1 MPEFDRTFARFPASE
16 WERAAIEA
24 GISCQ
29 TVRSPEE
36 ALTDPLLVADGA
48 VTELDDPEVGRI
60 RQLGRLWRFQ
70 KCDWKV
76 RGPAPAAGQH
86 TDEVKAEAAAAAVPK
101 RAAKPAGRSPAHPLE
116 GVRVIDFSLAVAGPF
131 GAQVLAE
138 LGAEVI
144 KVNAANR
151 MQLNAA
157 MHGIC
162 ERSKRSIAI
171 DLKDPDGMAVFH
183 RLVESADVVAT
194 NMREAAVER
203 LGLNYEAVRA
213 INPRIIYCHTRG
225 HEDGPRKNVMGHDQ
239 SAACIAGVEW
249 LEGGLDDGGK
259 PHWPSV
265 SIGDTGNGFLWAAAV
280 VQALYHR
287 DRTGEGQKVDTAIV
301 NAHLLN
307 ASMAWTTP
315 DGSVTPRPKLDHM
328 ALGWNALYR
337 LYECSDGW
345 LCVAAL
351 SDAHWTGLCAAI
363 DNPEL
368 AADSRFATAEARA
381 ANDAELAKVLEAA
394 FSGTSAADAHK
405 RLDAG
410 AVPAEISS
418 PDYILRFFEDPKNHE
433 SQRLTTFEDP
443 IGGRTTNIGLLVD
456 FSETPGKYWGPPVFI
471 GEFTR
476 EIMRDVGYDDEQI
489 DKLSAQGSVTE
500 RSR

>member
-1 MPEFDRTFARFPASE
+1 
-16 WERAAIEA
+16 
-24 GISCQ
+24 
-29 TVRSPEE
+29 
-36 ALTDPLLVADGA
+36 
-48 VTELDDPEVGRI
+48 VTEVDDPEVGRI

-70 KCDWKV
+70 ECDWRV
-76 RGPAPAAGQH
+76 SGPAPSPGQH
-86 TDEVKAEAAAAAVPK
+86 TEEVKAEAAAPAAVTPA
-101 RAAKPAGRSPAHPLE
+101 RATTAAGRLPAHPLE
-116 GVRVIDFSLAVAGPF
+116 GIRVIDFSLAVAGPF

-203 LGLNYEAVRA
+203 LGLGYEALRA

-287 DRTGEGQKVDTAIV
+287 DRTGRGQKVDTAIV

-315 DGSVTPRPKLDHM
+315 DGSLSPRPKLDRM
-328 ALGWNALYR
+328 ALGWNPLYR
-337 LYECSDGW
+337 LYECRDGW

-351 SDAHWTGLCAAI
+351 SDAHWKGLCEAI
-363 DNPEL
+363 DSPAL
-368 AADSRFATAEARA
+368 AGDGRFATAEGRTT
-381 ANDAELAKVLEAA
+381 NDAELAKLLEAA
-394 FSGTSAADAHK
+394 FADEPVAEVHK
-405 RLDAG
+405 RLDAAG
-410 AVPAEISS
+410 VPAEISS

-433 SQRLTTFEDP
+433 RQRLATFDDP
-443 IGGRTTNIGLLVD
+443 IGGRTTNVGLLID
-456 FSETPGKYWGPPVFI
+456 FSETPGKIWGPPLFI